1 MLSSTPNN
9 TLANHPSSSG
19 ATRATLNLQSRYSI
33 ISSGT
38 SGGSDE
44 DNNRNSM
51 YDSTSSQDSYNP
63 PELPPSQPPP
73 SSTGLA
79 QPNTTDQHV
88 IEELQKENKK
98 LKNNLSKKAEQLEK
112 YKATVKE
119 QSLRIE
125 DLKADKE
132 KYKSKMQA
140 LEVKHLTLQVETN
153 ERDSLRE
160 ELEHQVE
167 ELEHQVR
174 VLQLQIKK
182 VTQEKEYLKKS
193 STYGHSSYYQSRRT
207 QSLNYRTPESSL
219 FTSSTSLS
227 SIHETK
233 IEELKSAVNKNDEA
247 LHSKLGE
254 LAEMS
259 EGVREPSRLNRKWH
273 SDIKLVQH
281 RYHYKENNFPFLLS
295 QT

>member
-19 ATRATLNLQSRYSI
+19 ATRAMLNLQSRYSI

-73 SSTGLA
+73 SSTGPA

-88 IEELQKENKK
+88 IEELQKENKE

-112 YKATVKE
+112 YKAKVKE

-140 LEVKHLTLQVETN
+140 LEVTLQVETN

-160 ELEHQVE
+160 ELEH
-167 ELEHQVR
+167 LEHQVR

-193 STYGHSSYYQSRRT
+193 STYGRSSYYQSRRT

-233 IEELKSAVNKNDEA
+233 IEELKSAVNKNGEA

-273 SDIKLVQH
+273 SDIKLIQH
-281 RYHYKENNFPFLLS
+281 RYHHTENSFPSLLS